1 MSVAVIKSA
10 LMQAWRVLRQY
21 WLWSLLLL
29 LSLIGI
35 WLAVNFV
42 LLNKINNLT
51 DELGRAVNESQRL
64 QTQLQD
70 VTRHRDFLQTELS
83 VEKNTNQL
91 LQDDLKQQQMQMF
104 ELKKQLAVY
113 QQIVTPEP
121 AAGSLVID
129 SFRLKKERGQ
139 QSFRFELALIDQN
152 KLQTQS
158 RAQLEIWLKA
168 KRKKRVQ
175 QIDLL
180 KLAGF
185 KAKDK
190 KLQVK
195 NFRSVAGVFSLPAG
209 LVVQEIEIRL
219 TAQSAKAGQSAQLTK
234 AIKWDG
240 ISEILD

>member
-1 MSVAVIKSA
+1 M
-10 LMQAWRVLRQY
+10 WWLRRH
-21 WLWSLLLL
+21 WL
-29 LSLIGI
+29 LSLSLLALFSAL
-35 WLAVNFV
+35 WLALNAILLHKISV
-42 LLNKINNLT
+42 LT
-51 DELGRAVNESQRL
+51 AELAKATYQSQAL
-64 QTQLQD
+64 QSQLMD
-70 VTRHRDFLQTELS
+70 VSKHRDFLQTELS

-91 LQDDLKQQQMQMF
+91 LQDELKQQQMQMF

-129 SFRLKKERGQ
+129 SFRLKKEPGQ
-139 QSFRFELALIDQN
+139 PSFRFELALIDQN
-152 KLQTQS
+152 KLQMQS

-209 LVVQEIEIRL
+209 LVVEEIEIRL
-219 TAQSAKAGQSAQLTK
+219 TAQSAKAGQSAKLTK
-234 AIKWDG
+234 VIKWDG